1 MRIFERGWGWASWQN
16 LTDEGRKGK
25 PKTWPFHG
33 RAWLHLNKGAV
44 ASFNFSWLLWSRFC
58 GFHFNVRPDGEGSFA
73 FMVAFPPF
81 AFWFSVDARGWLL
94 RLANKIVALQPS
106 DMGERV
112 TWSGRELSVMVHD
125 WAVWWKLWV
134 CDYGWTR
141 SRPRWRDGC
150 FHLLGHN
157 RRQGEPELI
166 EEAEANVMMPERNYK
181 ATVTLRRVR
190 FGWDRLPRCFDKETT
205 QAEVK
210 MHDGE
215 QIPVPGKGTTS
226 YNCGED
232 ACYGWSGGASSV
244 DDATWKVSLSVLED
258 RKRNP
263 R

>member
-1 MRIFERGWGWASWQN
+1 MRIFERWWGWASWQN

-58 GFHFNVRPDGEGSFA
+58 GLRFSVRPDGEGSFA
-73 FMVAFPPF
+73 FMVAFPPL

-94 RLANKIVALQPS
+94 RLAKRIVALQPS
-106 DMGERV
+106 DMGEDI

-125 WAVWWKLWV
+125 WAIWWKAWV

-150 FHLLGHN
+150 FHPLGRNHV
-157 RRQGEPELI
+157 QGEPELV
-166 EEAEANVMMPERNYK
+166 EEAEARVMMPERDYK
-181 ATVTLRRVR
+181 AKVKLERVR
-190 FGWDRLPRCFDKETT
+190 FGWDRLPRIFDKEITR
-205 QAEVK
+205 AVVD
-210 MHDGE
+210 MLPGE
-215 QIPVPGKGTTS
+215 QVPFPGKSTAS
-226 YNCGED
+226 YNCGMD
-232 ACYGWSGGASSV
+232 ACYGWSGEASSI
-244 DDATWKVSLSVLED
+244 DDATWKVSQSVLKD